1 MVAAGWSSQAHS
13 DAVGD
18 PCLARDERRGQQG
31 AGEGDGG
38 SSDQRG
44 VQATGEGLV
53 LAAAADVTTAVLDI
67 LSG

>member
-1 MVAAGWSSQAHS
+1 MSLFCRAGLGAWLGLL
-13 DAVGD
+13 V
-18 PCLARDERRGQQG
+18 ARDKRRGQQG